1 MTKLLNIIIVVLA
14 LALVAVILYPQI
26 QENRP
31 AKLRFAC
38 DSSACCLPFLIGV
51 EESTFVQNKII
62 PELVFY
68 SDPKDALAALFEG
81 RTDVGVFPWAEVFQY
96 RLETGK
102 DFKAF
107 MSEDFRQSLPVDG
120 IVVPVK
126 SRVNR
131 LADLKKRKLGYPPQF
146 RHYVSTMLA
155 NINLAPKEIT
165 LVEVPFSAIVEQL
178 RAGQIDAAW
187 LLEPLICPL
196 DTARFRVVQDGVL
209 PRFVSS
215 PFPGAA
221 IGFSAEFLETTP
233 KVVLSRLKM
242 ACDAAVAL
250 AETQPDRAKLI
261 MAKYFPYC
269 AEVCGTCR
277 IPELERLVELNRPAV
292 SALASRLTASGALAD
307 TVETEP
313 FFVEPIKLA
322 R

>member
-31 AKLRFAC
+31 TELRFAC
-38 DSSACCLPFLIGV
+38 DSSASCLPFLIGV

-68 SDPKDALAALFEG
+68 SDPKAALAGLFEG
-81 RTDVGVFPWAEVFQY
+81 KTDVGVFPWAEVFQY
-96 RLETGK
+96 KLETGQ

-126 SRVNR
+126 SKIQK

-146 RHYVSTMLA
+146 RHYVTTMMI
-155 NINLAPKEIT
+155 NINLAPEQVT

-178 RAGQIDAAW
+178 QTGEIDAAW

-196 DTARFRVVQDGVL
+196 DTAQFRVVQDGIL

-221 IGFSAEFLETTP
+221 IGFSADFLENTP
-233 KVVLSRLKM
+233 KIVLSRLKM

-250 AETQPDRAKLI
+250 AETQPERAKLI

-269 AEVCGTCR
+269 AEVCGNCR

-292 SALASRLTASGALAD
+292 SALASRMNASGALAENVD
-307 TVETEP
+307 TGP